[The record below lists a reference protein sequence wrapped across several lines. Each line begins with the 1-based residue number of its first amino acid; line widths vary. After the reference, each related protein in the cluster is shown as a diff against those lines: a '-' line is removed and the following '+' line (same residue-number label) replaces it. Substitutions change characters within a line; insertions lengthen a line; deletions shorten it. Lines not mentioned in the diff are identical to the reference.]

1 MSAGSGTYTRP
12 VTPVEALE
20 RVVHCLD
27 RAHDTGF
34 RAKAFV
40 RALEIVKAMPAD
52 EVAAMALAGTLTEVE
67 GIGASTQTLV
77 RQALEGGTIKYL
89 DDLEATTSVPMGA
102 AGAVYRRALRG
113 DLHLHSRWS
122 DGGATIDAM
131 AATAVALGHEYMV
144 LTDHS
149 PRLTVAHGLSA
160 ERLEEQLA
168 VVAELNER
176 LAPFRILSGIEVDI
190 LEDGSLDHGPE
201 ILSRLDVVVAS
212 VHNKLRMPSEQM
224 TERMLRAVSDPNVD
238 ILGHCTGRL
247 VGKRPPSEF
256 DAAAVFAACAAH
268 RTAVEINCRPERQD
282 PPQDLLEQAIAAG
295 CWFSIDS
302 DAHSTGQLEWQPLGC
317 DRAAEAGVPLG
328 RILNALPAAELLE
341 WVAVGPRHQG

>member
-1 MSAGSGTYTRP
+1 

-40 RALEIVKAMPAD
+40 RALEIVRAMPAS
-52 EVAAMALAGTLTEVE
+52 EVAAMAEAGTLTEVE
-67 GIGASTQTLV
+67 GIGSSTQTLV
-77 RQALEGGTIKYL
+77 RQALEGGAIRYL
-89 DDLEATTSVPMGA
+89 DDLEATTQVPLSEAGA
-102 AGAVYRRALRG
+102 AYRRALRG

-122 DGGATIDAM
+122 DGGATIEAM
-131 AATAVALGHEYMV
+131 ASTAIALGHEYMV

-168 VVAELNER
+168 VVAALNER
-176 LAPFRILSGIEVDI
+176 LTPFRILSGIEVDI

-201 ILSRLDVVVAS
+201 ILSRLDIVVAS

-224 TERMLRAVSDPNVD
+224 TERMLRAVSDPHVD

-247 VGKRPPSEF
+247 VGKRPPRPCSLPVRLTGRRWRSTA
-256 DAAAVFAACAAH
+256 DPSA
-268 RTAVEINCRPERQD
+268 RTRRCRCWR
-282 PPQDLLEQAIAAG
+282 PPSPPGAG
-295 CWFSIDS
+295 SASIPTPTAPAS
-302 DAHSTGQLEWQPLGC
+302 SNGSRWVATGRRRPGSPSTGS
-317 DRAAEAGVPLG
+317 
-328 RILNALPAAELLE
+328 
-341 WVAVGPRHQG
+341 

>member
-1 MSAGSGTYTRP
+1 M
-12 VTPVEALE
+12 TPVEALE

-40 RALEIVKAMPAD
+40 RALEIVRAMPAS
-52 EVAAMALAGTLTEVE
+52 EVAAMAEAGTLTEVE
-67 GIGASTQTLV
+67 GIGSSTQTLV
-77 RQALEGGTIKYL
+77 RQALEGGVIRYL
-89 DDLEATTSVPMGA
+89 DDLEATTQVPLSEAGA
-102 AGAVYRRALRG
+102 AYRRALRG

-122 DGGATIDAM
+122 DGGATIEAM
-131 AATAVALGHEYMV
+131 ASTAIALGHEYMV

-168 VVAELNER
+168 VVAALNER
-176 LAPFRILSGIEVDI
+176 LTPFRILSGIEVDI

-201 ILSRLDVVVAS
+201 ILSRLDIVVAS

-224 TERMLRAVSDPNVD
+224 TERMLRAVSDPHVD

-256 DAAAVFAACAAH
+256 DAEAVFAACAAH
-268 RTAVEINCRPERQD
+268 RTAVEVNCRPERQD
-282 PPQDLLEQAIAAG
+282 PPLPLLEAAIAAG

-317 DRAAEAGVPLG
+317 DRAAEAGVPLD
-328 RILNALPAAELLE
+328 RILNALPAGELLD
-341 WVAVGPRHQG
+341 WVAVGPRHWG

>member
-1 MSAGSGTYTRP
+1 M
-12 VTPVEALE
+12 TPVEALE

-131 AATAVALGHEYMV
+131 AVTAVALGHEYMV